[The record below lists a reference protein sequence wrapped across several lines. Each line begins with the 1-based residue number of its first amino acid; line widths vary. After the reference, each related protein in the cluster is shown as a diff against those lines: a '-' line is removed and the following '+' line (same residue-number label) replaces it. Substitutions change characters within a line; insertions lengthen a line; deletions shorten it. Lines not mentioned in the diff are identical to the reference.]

1 MDATNKRSNENVMNI
16 QINNQNIKIVFSSRA
31 NISKSAS
38 GIQNATV
45 IFSKNEKVM
54 DEPRGFLKYV
64 NSQWVFYGLYQI
76 TPKAFEKMVIVLES
90 PHKDEF
96 SSMGV
101 PIRPANGVTGSKI
114 NLLLAQIVNN
124 RPPNG
129 ISQSIIYEVYLVNA
143 IQYQT
148 SCYQAL
154 HNYSDYNANWHTIR
168 NYVFKALWNTGNLS
182 LQQDLRNRI
191 NLINPSVIMNCVTGG
206 KAKNGLRS
214 IVEKV
219 VNSKNLY
226 PHPSAWK

>member
-1 MDATNKRSNENVMNI
+1 MNI
-16 QINNQNIKIVFSSRA
+16 QINNQNISIAFSSRA
-31 NISKSAS
+31 NISKSTS
-38 GIQNATV
+38 GIPNVTV
-45 IFSKNEKVM
+45 IFSNNEKVV

-64 NSQWVFYGLYQI
+64 NSQWVFYGLSQI

-96 SSMGV
+96 SPAGV

-114 NLLLAQIVNN
+114 NLRLDKIINN
-124 RPPNG
+124 RSPNG
-129 ISQSIIYEVYLVNA
+129 MNKSIIYKVYLVNS

-154 HNYSDYNANWHTIR
+154 HNYPDYNANWHTIR
-168 NYVFKALWNTGNLS
+168 NCVFKALWNNGYLS
-182 LQQDLRNRI
+182 LQQDLTNRI

-206 KAKNGLRS
+206 KAKSGLQS
-214 IVEKV
+214 LVEKV

>member
-1 MDATNKRSNENVMNI
+1 MDATNKRSNEDVMNI
-16 QINNQNIKIVFSSRA
+16 QIYNQNIPIVFSSRT

-38 GIQNATV
+38 GIKKATV

-64 NSQWVFYGLYQI
+64 NSQWVFYGLSQI
-76 TPKAFEKMVIVLES
+76 TPKAFETLVIVLES

-96 SSMGV
+96 SSAGV

-114 NLLLAQIVNN
+114 NLRLDKIINN
-124 RPPNG
+124 FPPNG
-129 ISQSIIYEVYLVNA
+129 MNKSIIYKVYLVNS

-154 HNYSDYNANWHTIR
+154 HNYPDYNANWHTIR
-168 NYVFKALWNTGNLS
+168 NCVFKALWNNGNLG
-182 LQQDLRNRI
+182 LQQDLTNRI

-206 KAKNGLRS
+206 KVKSGLQS
-214 IVEKV
+214 LVAKV
-219 VNSKNLY
+219 VNSNNLY

>member
-1 MDATNKRSNENVMNI
+1 MNI
-16 QINNQNIKIVFSSRA
+16 QINNQNIPIVFSSRA

-45 IFSKNEKVM
+45 IFSNNEKVM

-64 NSQWVFYGLYQI
+64 NSQWVFYGLSQI

-96 SSMGV
+96 SSAGV

-114 NLLLAQIVNN
+114 NLLLAHIINN
-124 RPPNG
+124 RPPKG
-129 ISQSIIYEVYLVNA
+129 INKSIIYKVYLVNS

-154 HNYSDYNANWHTIR
+154 HNYPDYNANWHTIR
-168 NYVFKALWNTGNLS
+168 NCVFKELWNNGNLS
-182 LQQDLRNRI
+182 LQQDLTNRI

-206 KAKNGLRS
+206 KAKSGLQS
-214 IVEKV
+214 LVAKV

>member
-1 MDATNKRSNENVMNI
+1 MNI
-16 QINNQNIKIVFSSRA
+16 QINNQNISIVFSSRA
-31 NISKSAS
+31 NISNSTS
-38 GIQNATV
+38 GIPNATV
-45 IFSKNEKVM
+45 IFSNNEKVI

-64 NSQWVFYGLYQI
+64 NSQWVFYGLSQI

-124 RPPNG
+124 SPPNG
-129 ISQSIIYEVYLVNA
+129 ISQSIIYKVYLVNS

-154 HNYSDYNANWHTIR
+154 HNYPDYNANWHTIR
-168 NYVFKALWNTGNLS
+168 NYVFKALWNNGNFS

-206 KAKNGLRS
+206 KANSSLRS

-219 VNSKNLY
+219 VKSNNLY
-226 PHPSAWK
+226 SHPSAWK